1 MTTDHWTAW
10 DVFKFELVV
19 DYLNT
24 FPISQQTISQVPDP
38 LPGEVRRGACLTNY
52 GEWISYYKQA
62 STWSRSLVMSCLTS
76 AQRGAIQCWTP
87 ADLEPYREYPAL
99 DLHLNLFATAQLYQ
113 LSPNSNCPD
122 IPQSPW
128 MNAKSLLKR
137 ILHQKTFYRPDLIF
151 WIVMVKGS

>member
-1 MTTDHWTAW
+1 
-10 DVFKFELVV
+10 
-19 DYLNT
+19 
-24 FPISQQTISQVPDP
+24 
-38 LPGEVRRGACLTNY
+38 
-52 GEWISYYKQA
+52 
-62 STWSRSLVMSCLTS
+62 MSCLTS

-99 DLHLNLFATAQLYQ
+99 DLHLNLFTTAQLYQ

-122 IPQSPW
+122 IPQSLW

-151 WIVMVKGS
+151 WIVMVKSSWNHLNLKILVSKFVKNTKKTFSKQNNDAAVHPWLLLFTYTTIACYWQNQAKMFTQLIFENQRDQRPILS

>member
-1 MTTDHWTAW
+1 
-10 DVFKFELVV
+10 
-19 DYLNT
+19 
-24 FPISQQTISQVPDP
+24 
-38 LPGEVRRGACLTNY
+38 
-52 GEWISYYKQA
+52 
-62 STWSRSLVMSCLTS
+62 MSCLTS

-122 IPQSPW
+122 IPQSLW

-137 ILHQKTFYRPDLIF
+137 ILHQKTFYRPDLILDSNGQRILKPPKF
-151 WIVMVKGS
+151 ENFGLKIC